1 MRLRTL
7 AAAAGLSLL
16 AAAPLPAAERREFRQ
31 GDLAVGHPW
40 ARPSAGAQTNGAA
53 YATIANGGAAADR
66 LLSARTPAARV
77 VELHT
82 HTMDAEG
89 VARMRQVPAIDV
101 PARGEARLAPGG
113 LHVMLIDLTGP
124 LREGAAFPLTL
135 VFERAGEVTVE
146 VAVER
151 PRPATATAP
160 HGGGHHGGGHA
171 APAH

>member
-1 MRLRTL
+1 MLSRTL
-7 AAAAGLSLL
+7 AVIALPLLL
-16 AAAPLPAAERREFRQ
+16 AAAPLPAAEVPREFRQ

-53 YATIANGGAAADR
+53 YATIANGGDGADR
-66 LLSARTPAARV
+66 LVSARSPAARV

-82 HTMDAEG
+82 HTIDADG
-89 VARMRQVPAIDV
+89 VARMRPVTAIDV
-101 PARGEARLAPGG
+101 PAQGEARLAPGG
-113 LHVMLIDLTGP
+113 LHIMLIDLAGP

-151 PRPATATAP
+151 PRPASAAAP
-160 HGGGHHGGGHA
+160 HGGHHGGHA